1 MVHCPN
7 LTHHLFL
14 YERWAKN
21 SFYIFKQL
29 EKQVNRR
36 VFCDTQK
43 LYDIQIS
50 VHK

>member
-1 MVHCPN
+1 MRDELRTVF
-7 LTHHLFL
+7 TFL
-14 YERWAKN
+14 N
-21 SFYIFKQL
+21 QL

-43 LYDIQIS
+43 LYEIQIS